1 MNKLVYSVFKAIM
14 LAIIFVFVFD
24 MVFYLYRAISLNSR
38 MQSIS
43 TSLQKVVME
52 NNYLPSETANMYG
65 QLFAQLIT
73 DFNVKDNFILGIH
86 WNYLDDAIGISGM
99 NEKTKVYRYNGSKFT
114 PTDIPL
120 VVNKMRDPADYGQVM
135 IVQLRVGV
143 YQPLWGW
150 GVADGSYHYNGED
163 VTKWVRNATSA
174 STEFVYNY
182 YVPCLQYKTT
192 NQ

>member
-1 MNKLVYSVFKAIM
+1 MYQHLIGQLIVDFNGGSYSIGA
-14 LAIIFVFVFD
+14 D
-24 MVFYLYRAISLNSR
+24 GSLNLNDSD
-38 MQSIS
+38 I
-43 TSLQKVVME
+43 
-52 NNYLPSETANMYG
+52 NN
-65 QLFAQLIT
+65 
-73 DFNVKDNFILGIH
+73 NFISGMH
-86 WNYLDDAIGISGM
+86 WNYKNSATGISGM
-99 NEKTKVYRYNGSKFT
+99 SETTKVYRYNGSTFT

-120 VVNKMRDPADYGQVM
+120 VIDKMSSPADYGQVM

-150 GVADGSYHYNGED
+150 STANGKYEYNGED
-163 VTKWVRNATSA
+163 GTKWVRNATGA

>member
-1 MNKLVYSVFKAIM
+1 M
-14 LAIIFVFVFD
+14 
-24 MVFYLYRAISLNSR
+24 
-38 MQSIS
+38 
-43 TSLQKVVME
+43 
-52 NNYLPSETANMYG
+52 
-65 QLFAQLIT
+65 
-73 DFNVKDNFILGIH
+73 H
-86 WNYLDDAIGISGM
+86 WNYKNSATGISGM
-99 NEKTKVYRYNGSKFT
+99 SETTKVYRYNGSTFT

-120 VVNKMRDPADYGQVM
+120 VIDKMSSPADYGQVM

-150 GVADGSYHYNGED
+150 STANGKYEYNGED
-163 VTKWVRNATSA
+163 GTKWARNATGA